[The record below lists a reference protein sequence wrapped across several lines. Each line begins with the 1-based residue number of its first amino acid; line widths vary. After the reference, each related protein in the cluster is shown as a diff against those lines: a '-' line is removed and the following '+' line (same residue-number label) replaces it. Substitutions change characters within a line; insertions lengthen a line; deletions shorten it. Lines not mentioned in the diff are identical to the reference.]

1 MVTPGS
7 KVCNK
12 CSIEKP
18 ATREYFRR
26 YGHIC
31 NVCFNVN
38 KRAYWKKTR
47 DKWLPDL
54 ANYRAKNDVRLMLR
68 GDIRRTFK
76 DDVHKLPAIFA
87 EARRLTK
94 ETGIKHVVDHIIPL
108 FNEYVCGLHVS
119 WNLQILTDQENKYKG
134 GVFDTNTV

>member
-1 MVTPGS
+1 
-7 KVCNK
+7 
-12 CSIEKP
+12 
-18 ATREYFRR
+18 
-26 YGHIC
+26 
-31 NVCFNVN
+31 
-38 KRAYWKKTR
+38 
-47 DKWLPDL
+47 
-54 ANYRAKNDVRLMLR
+54 MLR